1 MKLSDLR
8 PAPGSNKK
16 SKRVGR
22 GHGSG
27 KGKTSGRG
35 MNGQNAREGSGPHR
49 AFEGGQNEI
58 TRRLPFKRGVG
69 FFNRYRIEYNIFN
82 IGDLAESQHNEIT
95 PEILLQARLVKNLKK
110 PIKILGDGEIA
121 RVRQPGLRLEQPPD
135 RQTVRRAARRAWP
148 SSAARAAIRRG
159 GPGRVPSPGGHPP

>member
-1 MKLSDLR
+1 MKLHDLK
-8 PAPGSNKK
+8 PAAGSNKQ

-35 MNGQNAREGSGPHR
+35 MMGQKARAGSGAHR

-69 FFNRYRIEYNIFN
+69 FQNRYRIEYQIFN
-82 IGDLAESQHNEIT
+82 IGDLAESQHDEIT
-95 PEILLQARLVKNLKK
+95 PELLVESRLLKNLKR
-110 PIKILGDGEIA
+110 PVKILGDGEITRPIKITAHKFSASA
-121 RVRQPGLRLEQPPD
+121 REKIEAAGGTVTELGAPTIKRLP
-135 RQTVRRAARRAWP
+135 
-148 SSAARAAIRRG
+148 RRG
-159 GPGRVPSPGGHPP
+159 RF

>member
-1 MKLSDLR
+1 MKLHDLQ

-35 MNGQNAREGSGPHR
+35 MNGQNAREGAGPHR

-58 TRRLPFKRGVG
+58 TKRMPFKRGVG
-69 FFNRYRIEYNIFN
+69 FFNRYRIEYQIFN
-82 IGDLAESQHNEIT
+82 IGDLAASQHDEIT
-95 PEILLQARLVKNLKK
+95 PDVLLQARLVKNLKK
-110 PIKILGDGEIA
+110 PIKVLGDGEVA
-121 RVRQPGLRLEQPPD
+121 RPIKITAHKFSASAKQKIE
-135 RQTVRRAARRAWP
+135 AAGGIVTELGAPVIKRMP
-148 SSAARAAIRRG
+148 RRG
-159 GPGRVPSPGGHPP
+159 RF